1 MKISLAG
8 ISGIVCMSALLAAGC
23 SNQPSG
29 PDSGD
34 VAPAGVTN
42 EVESMKA
49 QALQD
54 QFVANTEETF
64 QDDAVEPMDYGTFGK
79 TDAAITPIRF
89 GRFITSVTRTATVTT
104 EPGDT
109 IAIVNIQ
116 KTIEGVLKILAVDA
130 NGDTLPDVIEK
141 PFTDQSTRNVV
152 FKRVNRD
159 IVRFWKNWV
168 PVGTSLVSGGT
179 VAPND
184 NIHLTQVKLYLPS
197 GDSITVTD
205 PEHYYLRYAWTKL
218 FTGGR
223 KDVPELLGGQRVLL
237 QATVESASPD
247 TDFVALRYGVGGM
260 MRRRAHMTLVS
271 EEFDGS
277 VYTRVFEIAFNVN
290 FQRGWFHAGIDAVTR
305 ETLFDDQ
312 APYSVSWWGVPYRV
326 F

>member
-1 MKISLAG
+1 MKHGLAVL
-8 ISGIVCMSALLAAGC
+8 SGMVGMAALLAAGC

-29 PDSGD
+29 PNTD

-42 EVESMKA
+42 ETDAMKS

-64 QDDAVEPMDYGTFGK
+64 QDDAIEPMDYGTFGK
-79 TDAAITPIRF
+79 VEAAITPLRF
-89 GRFITSVTRTATVTT
+89 GRFITSVTATATVTT
-104 EPGDT
+104 QPGDS

-116 KTIEGVLKILAVDA
+116 KTIEGVLKIKALDS
-130 NGDTLPDVIEK
+130 NGDTLANIIQK
-141 PFTDQSTRNVV
+141 PFTDHTARNVV
-152 FKRVNRD
+152 FKRVSRD
-159 IVRFWKNWV
+159 AARFWKNWV
-168 PVGTSLVSGGT
+168 PVGTSLVDGGT

-184 NIHLTQVKLYLPS
+184 NIHITQVQMFLPS
-197 GDSITVTD
+197 GDTITVTD
-205 PEHYYLRYAWTKL
+205 PEHYYLRYAWTKI

-223 KDVPELLGGQRVLL
+223 KDVPELLGGQRVIL
-237 QATVESASPD
+237 QATVESASSD
-247 TDFVALRYGVGGM
+247 TDFVALRYGVGGL
-260 MRRRAHMTLVS
+260 MRKRAHMNLVS
-271 EEFDGS
+271 ETNNGGT
-277 VYTRVFEIAFNVN
+277 YTRVYEITFNVN